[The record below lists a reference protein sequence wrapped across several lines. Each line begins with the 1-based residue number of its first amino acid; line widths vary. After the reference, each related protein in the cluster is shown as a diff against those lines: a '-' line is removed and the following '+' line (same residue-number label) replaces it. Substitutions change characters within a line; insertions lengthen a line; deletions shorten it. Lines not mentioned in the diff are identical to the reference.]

1 MHSYLHASTLYCVS
15 KQRMV
20 EGKVLYISAYLYHSI
35 VFIPA
40 SPALAIQLFA
50 ERTRK
55 RGRATFVKVTQNIR
69 LCYFALP
76 LTMSFYIT
84 FLS

>member
-1 MHSYLHASTLYCVS
+1 MHAPTLYCLCE
-15 KQRMV
+15 QRMV
-20 EGKVLYISAYLYHSI
+20 EGKVLYINVYLYHSI

-40 SPALAIQLFA
+40 SLVLAIQLFA
-50 ERTRK
+50 EWMRK

>member
-1 MHSYLHASTLYCVS
+1 MYTPTSYCAGG
-15 KQRMV
+15 QRMV
-20 EGKVLYISAYLYHSI
+20 EGKVLCINGYLYHSI
-35 VFIPA
+35 VFIPT

-50 ERTRK
+50 ERMRK

-69 LCYFALP
+69 LCYFAFP